1 MFQAL
6 ACEFLTVE
14 MAYVSLL
21 TSFNTVTRSSSSPP
35 ASDSCL
41 QCAAFPSSL
50 GWERSGRTAWPIIAP
65 SLQKHAILEI
75 EICAAPVSPGSRLL
89 RHGTTFVYLYRH
101 LTQPH
106 A

>member
-50 GWERSGRTAWPIIAP
+50 GWERSGRTACPIIAP
-65 SLQKHAILEI
+65 SLQNHAILEI
-75 EICAAPVSPGSRLL
+75 EICPTPFPPPPLL
-89 RHGTTFVYLYRH
+89 L
-101 LTQPH
+101 PH
-106 A
+106 ATNSLNL